1 MLRRTSFGLDSLSIK
16 TCECNYCLIVTVTR
30 RPISDSAPSVCVA
43 AARDMSSSMFSIREH
58 GFAAGVTTGLGIG
71 VLLGI
76 VLRKSLLARM
86 LMRGKRGKNGGAS
99 ETGEFADSGSGV
111 ECKLVLVV
119 RNDLKMGKGKAA
131 AQCCHASVMAFQQA
145 TRKEPSLLK
154 LWLLTGQRKVVV
166 KTEDESSIRQ
176 VQNTARRLGLMT
188 SVVHDAGHT
197 QVPSGSLTVIGVGPG
212 PADLIDE
219 ATGHLKLY

>member
-1 MLRRTSFGLDSLSIK
+1 
-16 TCECNYCLIVTVTR
+16 
-30 RPISDSAPSVCVA
+30 
-43 AARDMSSSMFSIREH
+43 MFSFRENT
-58 GFAAGVTTGLGIG
+58 FAAGVTTGLGIG
-71 VLLGI
+71 VILGI
-76 VLRKSLLARM
+76 VFRKSLLARAI
-86 LMRGKRGKNGGAS
+86 MRAKPGRNGHTS
-99 ETGEFADSGSGV
+99 ETADFTDSGSPV

-131 AQCCHASVMAFQQA
+131 AQCSHASVMAFQQA
-145 TRKEPSLLK
+145 TKKEPNLLR

-176 VQNTARRLGLMT
+176 VQNTARRLGLLT

-219 ATGHLKLY
+219 ATGHLKLF